1 MKTLSLSAVSDDI
14 SICTKMENFLWFPV
28 LWVISS
34 MYRDENCGHPQSG
47 VVGLSRE
54 GPRSLTCPRHRSPVS
69 FSSALMTREPSDAET
84 SKMKACSDQPGL
96 SAAQQPTG
104 RQAALTMPW
113 NTSSTI
119 ACAAQRGTPA
129 SLRRRRPVRGQPV
142 SARREVPAIDVWC
155 RRRGTH
161 CSTRSITPTAANY
174 TSSSLRQL

>member
-84 SKMKACSDQPGL
+84 SKMKACSDQPGSARL
-96 SAAQQPTG
+96 SNRRADRP
-104 RQAALTMPW
+104 ALTMPW

-129 SLRRRRPVRGQPV
+129 SLRRRRPVR
-142 SARREVPAIDVWC
+142 
-155 RRRGTH
+155 
-161 CSTRSITPTAANY
+161 
-174 TSSSLRQL
+174 SLRPLTLEIAALMTISPARQNRGHERTARGGASDRCVV

>member
-129 SLRRRRPVRGQPV
+129 SLRRRRPVRGQPPRV
-142 SARREVPAIDVWC
+142 GGSSAHGPHASAPAA
-155 RRRGTH
+155 TNH
-161 CSTRSITPTAANY
+161 TSMLEPTQR
-174 TSSSLRQL
+174 TLI